1 MVQLLGS
8 LWNLYQLRHTHAELA
23 VGVLWYLYQLR
34 HTHAELAVGVR
45 HVRVIHVRIPGQADG
60 SVHHAVGPLDA
71 VNAIPLLLVL
81 LLPFRF
87 PDQQVLL
94 AVNAKVQV
102 VGVDDGQVS
111 DAFLLILLL
120 DYIRLQ

>member
-1 MVQLLGS
+1 MVQLRGS

-23 VGVLWYLYQLR
+23 VGV
-34 HTHAELAVGVR
+34 
-45 HVRVIHVRIPGQADG
+45 HVRIPGQADG
-60 SVHHAVGPLDA
+60 SVHHAVGPLDV

-81 LLPFRF
+81 LLPFRS

-94 AVNAKVQV
+94 AVNAQVQV
-102 VGVDDGQVS
+102 VGVDAGQVS

-120 DYIRLQ
+120 DYIRLR